1 MVPPPASCGE
11 ERHIIAP
18 LRCKPPSP
26 FQVIWTKTIVMQGT
40 GTGGRLCSPNLR
52 FWRPA
57 LSIELHPYMCASRL
71 IVTRR
76 ISAPIAELWRSFQRA
91 LSFSLRNCATLRS
104 SGSDPASGGTSRPC
118 PALALRAAC
127 PSLAVTSPFLGC
139 LCSACP
145 RLSGVSAP
153 WPLERSALQGQ
164 PRKAFLRFAPGYY
177 LSPDCGE
184 ASQGGGLNWLRERCG
199 LPSPRPDS
207 NRRRFNHPYSWAA
220 LPTEL
225 QGHRVPHSRGSG
237 FRHHPICC
245 VKEVKDKIV

>member
-1 MVPPPASCGE
+1 MAPPFSARRPIPGIQPFSRGGGRSPRHAFPPIIPASVSCNCG
-11 ERHIIAP
+11 AAYPP
-18 LRCKPPSP
+18 LRGSCEFFGFSHLPFAKKFCKDLRP
-26 FQVIWTKTIVMQGT
+26 

-52 FWRPA
+52 FWRPT

-199 LPSPRPDS
+199 LPSP
-207 NRRRFNHPYSWAA
+207 
-220 LPTEL
+220 
-225 QGHRVPHSRGSG
+225 
-237 FRHHPICC
+237 
-245 VKEVKDKIV
+245 

>member
-1 MVPPPASCGE
+1 MLTQGRGVRWHLPFRPVGLSPVFNHFSRGGGILPRHAFPPISPAPVSCNCG
-11 ERHIIAP
+11 AAYPP
-18 LRCKPPSP
+18 LRGSCEFFGFSHLPFAKKFCKDLRP
-26 FQVIWTKTIVMQGT
+26 

-76 ISAPIAELWRSFQRA
+76 ISAPIAEFWRSFQRA
-91 LSFSLRNCATLRS
+91 LSFSLRTCATLRS

-118 PALALRAAC
+118 PALALRATC

-153 WPLERSALQGQ
+153 WPLERSLQGQ
-164 PRKAFLRFAPGYY
+164 PREAFLHI
-177 LSPDCGE
+177 
-184 ASQGGGLNWLRERCG
+184 
-199 LPSPRPDS
+199 SPRLHTYP
-207 NRRRFNHPYSWAA
+207 RIV
-220 LPTEL
+220 
-225 QGHRVPHSRGSG
+225 G
-237 FRHHPICC
+237 RHH
-245 VKEVKDKIV
+245 KEAA